1 MAELTYIEHLNIPVK
16 YRGNILHAYEY
27 NATVGKINEIIDSLH
42 TSYEF
47 TKNFPR
53 FDKIDDIFASTGAG
67 TPVMIN
73 NEYGKLYPITSSAY
87 VLIDNTK
94 NLDDELAL
102 LNSQITSGLTDVLNK
117 IAQTNELINTNLE
130 YSYARAQLL
139 VDDLRENVNSQIN
152 DVETNVSNIHTE
164 LTNSINN
171 TKELS
176 YAYSYSLYSEL
187 LSDTS
192 DKLSTINNE
201 ITQLQSVVDG
211 NNELSY
217 AYSYSLY
224 SELLSDTSNKLG
236 DIHNEINQLH
246 DTVSDNHALSY
257 AYSYSLYSE
266 LLSDTSDK
274 LSTIN
279 NEITQ
284 LQSVVDGNNELSY
297 AYSYSLYSEL
307 LSDTSNK
314 LGDIHNEINQ
324 LHDTVSDNHVLSYAY
339 TDTRVNELSNDTT
352 NKLEQLREYVNQLN
366 TELTGIVQELA
377 AQHTIDVSNIL
388 SYIPSYVAG
397 FGINISDE
405 NEVSVNTSA
414 IVDNNSIYVN
424 ELGQLVVNNEVVLA
438 NAESKFKFIDENGN
452 WVGDMANVKNYI
464 DNSVNDVR
472 GDLTTLI
479 ENNASDI
486 AELRGDM
493 NTEVTNLYTYVN
505 KFAEYDT
512 YGKNYKLSEEFIQ
525 SQE

>member
-87 VLIDNTK
+87 VLIDKNK
-94 NLDDELAL
+94 NLDDELAI
-102 LNSQITSGLTDVLNK
+102 LNSQITSGLTDALNK
-117 IAQTNELINTNLE
+117 IAQTNELINTNLN
-130 YSYARAQLL
+130 YSYARAQSL
-139 VDDLRENVNSQIN
+139 VSELRENVNSKIN

-164 LTNSINN
+164 LTDSIND

-176 YAYSYSLYSEL
+176 YAY
-187 LSDTS
+187 
-192 DKLSTINNE
+192 
-201 ITQLQSVVDG
+201 
-211 NNELSY
+211 
-217 AYSYSLY
+217 
-224 SELLSDTSNKLG
+224 
-236 DIHNEINQLH
+236 
-246 DTVSDNHALSY
+246 
-257 AYSYSLYSE
+257 
-266 LLSDTSDK
+266 
-274 LSTIN
+274 
-279 NEITQ
+279 
-284 LQSVVDGNNELSY
+284 
-297 AYSYSLYSEL
+297 
-307 LSDTSNK
+307 
-314 LGDIHNEINQ
+314 
-324 LHDTVSDNHVLSYAY
+324 
-339 TDTRVNELSNDTT
+339 TDARVNELSNDTT
-352 NKLEQLREYVNQLN
+352 NKLGELREYVNQLN
-366 TELTGIVQELA
+366 TEFTGIVQELA

-479 ENNASDI
+479 ENNTSDI

-505 KFAEYDT
+505 KFTEYDS
-512 YGKNYKLSEEFIQ
+512 YGKNYQLSEEFIQ

>member
-27 NATVGKINEIIDSLH
+27 NATVGKINEIIDSLQV
-42 TSYEF
+42 SYEF

-53 FDKIDDIFASTGAG
+53 FDKIDDIFASTGSG

-94 NLDDELAL
+94 NLDDELAI
-102 LNSQITSGLTDVLNK
+102 LNSQITSGLTDAFDK
-117 IAQTNELINTNLE
+117 IAQTNELISTNLE
-130 YSYARAQLL
+130 YSYIRAHSL
-139 VDDLRENVNSQIN
+139 VSELRENVNSKIN

-164 LTNSINN
+164 LTDNIND

-192 DKLSTINNE
+192 DKL
-201 ITQLQSVVDG
+201 
-211 NNELSY
+211 
-217 AYSYSLY
+217 
-224 SELLSDTSNKLG
+224 G

-246 DTVSDNHALSY
+246 DTVS
-257 AYSYSLYSE
+257 E
-266 LLSDTSDK
+266 
-274 LSTIN
+274 
-279 NEITQ
+279 
-284 LQSVVDGNNELSY
+284 
-297 AYSYSLYSEL
+297 
-307 LSDTSNK
+307 
-314 LGDIHNEINQ
+314 
-324 LHDTVSDNHVLSYAY
+324 NHVLSYAY

-414 IVDNNSIYVN
+414 IVDNISIYVN

-505 KFAEYDT
+505 KFTEYDS
-512 YGKNYKLSEEFIQ
+512 YGKNYQLSEEFMQ

>member
-27 NATVGKINEIIDSLH
+27 NATVGKINEIIDSLQV
-42 TSYEF
+42 SYEF

-130 YSYARAQLL
+130 YSYRRAQSL
-139 VDDLRENVNSQIN
+139 VSELRENVNSKIN
-152 DVETNVSNIHTE
+152 DVKTNVSNIHTE
-164 LTNSINN
+164 LTDSIND

-201 ITQLQSVVDG
+201 INQLQSVVDG

-224 SELLSDTSNKLG
+224 SELLSDTSDKLSN
-236 DIHNEINQLH
+236 IHNEIG
-246 DTVSDNHALSY
+246 
-257 AYSYSLYSE
+257 
-266 LLSDTSDK
+266 
-274 LSTIN
+274 
-279 NEITQ
+279 Q
-284 LQSVVDGNNELSY
+284 LQ
-297 AYSYSLYSEL
+297 
-307 LSDTSNK
+307 
-314 LGDIHNEINQ
+314 
-324 LHDTVSDNHVLSYAY
+324 DTVSDNHVLSYAY

-352 NKLEQLREYVNQLN
+352 NKLEQLREHVNQLN
-366 TELTGIVQELA
+366 TEFTSIVQELA

-505 KFAEYDT
+505 KFTEYDS

>member
-164 LTNSINN
+164 LTNSIND

-217 AYSYSLY
+217 SYSYSLY
-224 SELLSDTSNKLG
+224 SELLSDTSDKLG

-246 DTVSDNHALSY
+246 DTVSDS
-257 AYSYSLYSE
+257 
-266 LLSDTSDK
+266 
-274 LSTIN
+274 
-279 NEITQ
+279 
-284 LQSVVDGNNELSY
+284 
-297 AYSYSLYSEL
+297 
-307 LSDTSNK
+307 
-314 LGDIHNEINQ
+314 
-324 LHDTVSDNHVLSYAY
+324 HVLSYAY